1 VAEGERGEAAKGERG
16 EAAEGE
22 RGEVAKGERGE
33 AAEGGHVKTGG
44 EKIGGTRKQGTL
56 QCG

>member
-1 VAEGERGEAAKGERG
+1 VAEGERGEA
-16 EAAEGE
+16 
-22 RGEVAKGERGE
+22 AKGERGE